1 MLFKNKKN
9 EKNGKNAVSAKKNI
23 ENLTNEVTK
32 IWNGSEKSAHTDVS
46 GSYTGNP
53 IGYEIPEQDSDDL

>member
-1 MLFKNKKN
+1 MFFIN
-9 EKNGKNAVSAKKNI
+9 KKNI
-23 ENLTNEVTK
+23 EKKAQVRKNIEK
-32 IWNGSEKSAHTDVS
+32 MSAEISEIWSGENKREHTDVS

>member
-1 MLFKNKKN
+1 MFFIN
-9 EKNGKNAVSAKKNI
+9 KKNI
-23 ENLTNEVTK
+23 EKKAQARKNIEK
-32 IWNGSEKSAHTDVS
+32 MSAEISEIWSGENKREHTDVS